1 MQGKGKKN
9 KKEKKNIL
17 AKLHYFPRAFQNI
30 KILGNKFGIFSSRTT
45 PT

>member
-9 KKEKKNIL
+9 KKQKKIR

-30 KILGNKFGIFSSRTT
+30 R
-45 PT
+45 